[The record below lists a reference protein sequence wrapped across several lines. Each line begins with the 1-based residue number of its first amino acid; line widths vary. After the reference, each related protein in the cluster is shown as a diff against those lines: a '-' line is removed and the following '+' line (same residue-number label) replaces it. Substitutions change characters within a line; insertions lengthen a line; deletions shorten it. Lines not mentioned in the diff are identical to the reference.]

1 MIGQKIPQDI
11 LSLNVCDVTSK
22 VMLDLD
28 STCEVINDDLMT
40 YNWEFNNSFSPNG
53 LKTTT
58 TTTTAKQS
66 YSFNSIALIFI
77 PIRP

>member
-53 LKTTT
+53 LKK
-58 TTTTAKQS
+58 KQQQQQNKAI
-66 YSFNSIALIFI
+66 YLIQ
-77 PIRP
+77 

>member
-40 YNWEFNNSFSPNG
+40 YNWEFNNSFCPNG
-53 LKTTT
+53 LKKK
-58 TTTTAKQS
+58 TTTAKQS
-66 YSFNSIALIFI
+66 YLFNSIALIFI

>member
-11 LSLNVCDVTSK
+11 LSLSVCDVTSK

-53 LKTTT
+53 LKQQQQQQQQQNK
-58 TTTTAKQS
+58 A
-66 YSFNSIALIFI
+66 IHLIQ
-77 PIRP
+77 